1 MFPARFAPV
10 LFGLILSGLMSCMV
24 SGIATLRA
32 VGLADGFFAQWMT
45 SWGVSWGI
53 AFPVV
58 LVVAPITRKIVAR
71 LIRPV
76 GV

>member
-32 VGLADGFFAQWMT
+32 VGLAGGFAVQWMT
-45 SWGVSWGI
+45 SWGGPGVSPFRWS
-53 AFPVV
+53 
-58 LVVAPITRKIVAR
+58 
-71 LIRPV
+71 
-76 GV
+76 